1 VKWYGFDITVV
12 GGSKYPLISGGL
24 AMKSIDELHLPD
36 DCRYAEDHEWA
47 KLEGDKVRVGI
58 DDFAQDQLQAIVYVE
73 LPQVGDSFKKG
84 EPFGVVESV
93 KAVVD
98 CYMPVGGE
106 IIAVNAALVDS
117 PGLVNESPYDEGW
130 MIDIKP
136 TDLSEMDTLYTSES
150 IKGATLKRM
159 EEEGH

>member
-1 VKWYGFDITVV
+1 
-12 GGSKYPLISGGL
+12 
-24 AMKSIDELHLPD
+24 MKSIDELILPED
-36 DCRYAEDHEWA
+36 LRYAEDHEWA
-47 KLEGDKVRVGI
+47 RVEGDKVRVGI
-58 DDFAQDQLQAIVYVE
+58 DDYAQDLLQAIVYVE
-73 LPQVGDSFKKG
+73 LPEVGASFEKG
-84 EPFGVVESV
+84 EPYGVVESV

-106 IIAVNAALVDS
+106 IIAVNTALVDS

-136 TDLSEMDTLYTSES
+136 TDLTEVDTLYTSES
-150 IKGATLKRM
+150 IRGATLKRM

>member
-1 VKWYGFDITVV
+1 
-12 GGSKYPLISGGL
+12 
-24 AMKSIDELHLPD
+24 MKSIDELILPED
-36 DCRYAEDHEWA
+36 LRYAEDHEWA
-47 KLEGDKVRVGI
+47 RVEGDKVKVGL
-58 DDFAQDQLQAIVYVE
+58 DDYAQDQLQAIVYVE
-73 LPQVGDSFKKG
+73 LPEVGAGFEKG

-98 CYMPVGGE
+98 CYMPMGGE
-106 IIAVNAALVDS
+106 IIAVNTALVDS

-136 TDLSEMDTLYTSES
+136 TDLTEMDTLYTSES

>member
-1 VKWYGFDITVV
+1 
-12 GGSKYPLISGGL
+12 
-24 AMKSIDELHLPD
+24 MKSIDELNLPEG
-36 DCRYAEDHEWA
+36 CRYAEDHEWA
-47 KLEGDKVRVGI
+47 KLEGDKVRVGL
-58 DDFAQDQLQAIVYVE
+58 DDYAQDQLQAIVYVE

-106 IIAVNAALVDS
+106 IIAVNTALVDS
-117 PGLVNESPYDEGW
+117 PQLVNESPYDEGW

-136 TDLSEMDTLYTSES
+136 TDLTEMDTLYTRES
-150 IKGATLKRM
+150 IKEATLKRM
-159 EEEGH
+159 EEEDQ

>member
-1 VKWYGFDITVV
+1 
-12 GGSKYPLISGGL
+12 
-24 AMKSIDELHLPD
+24 MKSIDELILPVD
-36 DCRYAEDHEWA
+36 LRYGEDHEWA
-47 KLEGDKVRVGI
+47 RVEGGKVRVGI
-58 DDFAQDQLQAIVYVE
+58 DDYAQDQLQAIGYVE
-73 LPQVGDSFKKG
+73 LPEVGANFGKG

-106 IIAVNAALVDS
+106 IIAVNTALVDS

-130 MIDIKP
+130 MIDVKP
-136 TDLSEMDTLYTSES
+136 TDLTEIDSLYTSES
-150 IKGATLKRM
+150 IKEATLKRM

>member
-1 VKWYGFDITVV
+1 
-12 GGSKYPLISGGL
+12 
-24 AMKSIDELHLPD
+24 MKSIDELHLPED
-36 DCRYAEDHEWA
+36 LRYAEDHEWA
-47 KLEGDKVRVGI
+47 NFEGDTVRVGI
-58 DDFAQDQLQAIVYVE
+58 DDFAQDQLQDIVYVE
-73 LPQVGDSFKKG
+73 LPEVGASFKKG

-106 IIAVNAALVDS
+106 IIAVNNALVDS
-117 PGLVNESPYDEGW
+117 PQLVNESPYNEGW

-136 TDLSEMDTLYTSES
+136 TDLTEMDTLYTSES
-150 IKGATLKRM
+150 IKEAILKRM